1 MGATME
7 VLPARV
13 LEALIDELTLRVFW
27 KDTNSRYLGCNH
39 AFARDAGVQPA
50 DIIGRLDT
58 ELSWKAQADAYRAD
72 DRAVMTSG
80 IARVAFEEPQTGP
93 DGRVS
98 WLRTSKIPLRSA
110 DGAVVGVLGVYEDI
124 TEQHELGQKLEERE
138 RHLRAL
144 LDALPFMVWLKD
156 GDCRFLTV
164 NQTFATAALVPSP
177 DLVVGRTDHDFFPK
191 ELAEA
196 YRADDRAVYE
206 SGQPRLVEEPIVFAG
221 RRTWF
226 ETYKAP
232 IRQGERVIGTV
243 GFARDISERME
254 RHESDAWTL
263 EGTGVQVQVGRAF
276 QDTSLPFAERL
287 NVALSCFD
295 GMRGLRPGGNA
306 RLVLPGADAAL
317 GCGTL
322 SGGGLWKQ
330 REPENRAFTV
340 IDRCQ
345 LELDPPHGHYF
356 VPLDRAGAHVG
367 TLVLDTEPTPTRHA
381 ARLEALHGIGET
393 LVKAIDA
400 ERTAQLLDTA
410 RVHAE
415 EASLAKSRFLATM
428 SHELRTPLN
437 GILGMAQ
444 LLTNGGLTEQERAES
459 ISTILSSG
467 QTLLSLL
474 NDILDLSKVEAG
486 KLTLDASPFDAAALL
501 TDVRQLFHELARSKG
516 LTLSASWVGTA
527 PTLIGD
533 MLRLRQMLSNL
544 VTNAIKFT
552 SSGGVRIA
560 AKIRETKPEASL
572 MSGGSSNDFPAKAA
586 EVLVE
591 WEVSDDGVGISE
603 KARERLFLPFSQ
615 LDDSATRRFGGT
627 GLGLSIVRHLAESMG
642 GAVGVESEE
651 GRGSRF
657 WFTTRLGLGVQRAQ
671 TAASSSSVERYEG
684 RRVLVVEDNP
694 INRLV
699 AERML
704 RRHGVE
710 VASVEDGLAAVERLT
725 RPGASFDLVLMDCQM
740 PELDGL
746 DATRRIRSWERTQP
760 TARHVP
766 IVALTAGA
774 FDEDRDRTR
783 EAGMDDFLTKPI
795 DAKLLAERL
804 STFLR

>member
-1 MGATME
+1 MGAIAD

-27 KDTNSRYLGCNH
+27 KDTSSRYLGCNQ
-39 AFARDAGVQPA
+39 AFARDAGVEPS

-58 ELSWKAQADAYRAD
+58 ELSWKAQAEAYRAD
-72 DRAVMTSG
+72 DRAVMDSG
-80 IARVAFEEPQTGP
+80 VARMSFEEPQTGP
-93 DGRVS
+93 DGRVL
-98 WLRTSKIPLRSA
+98 WLRTSKVPLRAA
-110 DGAVVGVLGVYEDI
+110 DGTIVGVLGVYEDI
-124 TEQHELGQKLEERE
+124 TERHELGQKLEERE

-156 GDCRFLTV
+156 GDSRFLTV

-177 DLVVGRTDHDFFPK
+177 DLVAGRTDLDFFPK
-191 ELAEA
+191 ELAEG
-196 YRADDRAVYE
+196 YRADDRAVFE
-206 SGQPRLVEEPIVFAG
+206 SGQPRLVEEPILFAG

-243 GFARDISERME
+243 GFSRDISERMDRQE
-254 RHESDAWTL
+254 ADAWTL
-263 EGTGVQVQVGRAF
+263 EGTGVQVQVTRAF
-276 QDTSLPFAERL
+276 QEPSQPFAERL
-287 NVALSCFD
+287 KVALSCFD

-306 RLVLPGADAAL
+306 RLLLPGADATL
-317 GCGTL
+317 GCAAS

-330 REPENRAFTV
+330 SEPSSRAFTV
-340 IDRCQ
+340 VDRCQ
-345 LELDPPHGHYF
+345 HELEPPHGHYF
-356 VPLDRAGAHVG
+356 VPLDRAGVHVG

-381 ARLEALHGIGET
+381 ARLEALHGIAET
-393 LVKAIDA
+393 FVKAIDA
-400 ERTAQLLDTA
+400 ERTAQLLDAA

-444 LLTNGGLTEQERAES
+444 LLSSGGLTEQERAES
-459 ISTILSSG
+459 VSTILSSG
-467 QTLLSLL
+467 QALLRLL

-486 KLTLDASPFDAAALL
+486 KLTLDAAPFDAAVLL
-501 TDVRQLFHELARSKG
+501 GDVRQLFHELARAKG
-516 LTLSASWVGTA
+516 LTLSATWVGPE

-533 MLRLRQMLSNL
+533 VLRLRQMLSNF

-552 SSGGVRIA
+552 SRGGVRVVA
-560 AKIRETKPEASL
+560 RVLEAK
-572 MSGGSSNDFPAKAA
+572 GS
-586 EVLVE
+586 EVLVQ
-591 WEVSDDGVGISE
+591 WEVSDDGVGIAQ
-603 KARERLFLPFSQ
+603 KARDRLFQPFSQ

-627 GLGLSIVRHLAESMG
+627 GLGLSIVRHLAETMG
-642 GAVGVESEE
+642 GAVGVESDE

-657 WFTTRLGLGVQRAQ
+657 WFTSRLGVGVGRAAN
-671 TAASSSSVERYEG
+671 AANSNTVERYEG

-704 RRHGVE
+704 RRHGLE

-725 RPGASFDLVLMDCQM
+725 RTNAPFDLVLMDCQM

-746 DATRRIRSWERTQP
+746 DATRRIRAWEQAQP
-760 TARHVP
+760 SRRHVP

-795 DAKLLAERL
+795 DARLLAERL
-804 STFLR
+804 SSFLRAR